1 MIAKDKT
8 LFQRQLADDFSI
20 RSSVGSLAAW
30 VEMRAPTS
38 HPSNGEFV
46 ATAEKTA

>member
-1 MIAKDKT
+1 VPRESVIAKDKT

-38 HPSNGEFV
+38 REPDES
-46 ATAEKTA
+46 T